1 MTIASLNLEGSSA
14 GHVVVVTTA
23 DEVKSPQAP
32 TGVDASPKH
41 VALLTGWW
49 QHNDVASLAE

>member
-23 DEVKSPQAP
+23 DEAKSPQAP
-32 TGVDASPKH
+32 AGVDASPER
-41 VALLTGWW
+41 VAFG
-49 QHNDVASLAE
+49 QCS

>member
-32 TGVDASPKH
+32 LESMHLQNMWPCSQAGGNTMMLH
-41 VALLTGWW
+41 HW
-49 QHNDVASLAE
+49 QK